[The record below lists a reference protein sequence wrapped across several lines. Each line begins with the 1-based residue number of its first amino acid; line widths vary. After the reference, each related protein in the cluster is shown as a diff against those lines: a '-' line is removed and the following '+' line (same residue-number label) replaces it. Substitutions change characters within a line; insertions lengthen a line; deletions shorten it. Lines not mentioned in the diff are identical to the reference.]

1 MKTNAY
7 KQLTA
12 DLSALR
18 RNGARTWG
26 QIGQLLNKVEQS
38 GYWRNDAQS
47 FTEWVTAQS
56 KSFGLKKGT
65 FFRCLTAGRYYEVLR
80 EKLVNKKNNVPPLDK
95 LPDSVSPENLELLS
109 KLERVTPPDLF
120 QDLARKTLSS
130 TITRTELR
138 TIWQA
143 YRPILAGRTAQ
154 GRGVSAPQFNPADR
168 RQYASLLEAKVLT
181 ALTSRST
188 GWSGI
193 NSPALYE
200 VFMQV
205 KPESKQQSRYPFAFD
220 AIVLIRDNPAS
231 PLVVH
236 GIEVTSGFAPRIAAM
251 LNDRAPFCDR
261 LWIAVHEKTMIH
273 QKEIPDYVG
282 ILCLSNQELHV
293 ERPTQSCAVSG
304 TRTEELIMGLLLKV
318 LHRE

>member
-18 RNGARTWG
+18 RNEARAWG
-26 QIGQLLNKVEQS
+26 QIGHLLNKVEQS
-38 GYWRNDAQS
+38 GYWRNDAHS

-56 KSFGLKKGT
+56 KAFGLKKGT

-80 EKLVNKKNNVPPLDK
+80 KKLVNEKNNVPLLDK

-168 RQYASLLEAKVLT
+168 RQYASLLEAQVLT

-193 NSPALYE
+193 KSPALYE
-200 VFMQV
+200 VFMEV
-205 KPESKQQSRYPFAFD
+205 TPEFKQQSHYAFAFD

-231 PLVVH
+231 PIIVH
-236 GIEVTSGFAPRIAAM
+236 GIEVTSGFALGITSK

-261 LWIAVHEKTMIH
+261 LWIAVHEEAKIQ
-273 QKEIPDYVG
+273 QKEVPDYVG
-282 ILCLSNQELHV
+282 ILRLSNQELHV

-304 TRTEELIMGLLLKV
+304 TRTEELIIGLLLKV
-318 LHRE
+318 LHRK